1 MVEEGKKNSKLSSGL
16 ASILSDGN
24 GTEVPQRSHL
34 VSYFDDLGNQSVERT
49 IEYILDLPHKSIHLT
64 SGLDDVSF
72 IRALLHNRLLGL
84 EVSRTMDF
92 IYRDGILVI
101 DSGFGTNTVVI
112 DSASICGE
120 IKNSRPLLIKSL
132 ASFSSARANACVW
145 KGKWMYEVT
154 LETAGIQQLGW
165 ATVSCPFTDRKGVGD
180 AEDSYAFDGRR
191 VSKWNKYSKSYG
203 QSWVVGD
210 VIGCCIDLNKD
221 RISFY
226 RNGAPLGVAFDGIRK
241 MGPGI
246 GYYPALSLSEGES
259 CELNFGSRPLKYPV
273 GGFQPIQAPPSCGT
287 ASLYLLQ
294 CLSRLLEVQ
303 RMDKSNSA
311 YFQKQRKLK
320 RFAPLEELY
329 FPISH
334 AICEELFVMIRLNQ
348 GCCEYISWASLLP
361 FMLEVFGSQ
370 VPHDYACL
378 DQVIGLFFKFHGHV
392 ALFQHLIMALSFG
405 CKTAPIVLVDCPY
418 TGSYPYLALA
428 CHMLGHE
435 DMMALWWQSPDFES
449 SLEGFLSRK
458 SPNKQDLQL
467 LIPSVWWPGSSDD
480 VGSESS
486 MILATATLSG
496 AVSKVC

>member
-1 MVEEGKKNSKLSSGL
+1 
-16 ASILSDGN
+16 
-24 GTEVPQRSHL
+24 
-34 VSYFDDLGNQSVERT
+34 
-49 IEYILDLPHKSIHLT
+49 
-64 SGLDDVSF
+64 
-72 IRALLHNRLLGL
+72 
-84 EVSRTMDF
+84 
-92 IYRDGILVI
+92 
-101 DSGFGTNTVVI
+101 
-112 DSASICGE
+112 
-120 IKNSRPLLIKSL
+120 
-132 ASFSSARANACVW
+132 
-145 KGKWMYEVT
+145 
-154 LETAGIQQLGW
+154 
-165 ATVSCPFTDRKGVGD
+165 
-180 AEDSYAFDGRR
+180 
-191 VSKWNKYSKSYG
+191 
-203 QSWVVGD
+203 
-210 VIGCCIDLNKD
+210 
-221 RISFY
+221 
-226 RNGAPLGVAFDGIRK
+226 
-241 MGPGI
+241 
-246 GYYPALSLSEGES
+246 
-259 CELNFGSRPLKYPV
+259 
-273 GGFQPIQAPPSCGT
+273 
-287 ASLYLLQ
+287 
-294 CLSRLLEVQ
+294 
-303 RMDKSNSA
+303 
-311 YFQKQRKLK
+311 
-320 RFAPLEELY
+320 
-329 FPISH
+329 
-334 AICEELFVMIRLNQ
+334 MIRLNQ